1 MRKAGHVSRMEETG
15 KVALQLE
22 NLKEV
27 ERPPAKPKGD
37 RITLKE
43 IKVREM

>member
-1 MRKAGHVSRMEETG
+1 MEEAG
-15 KVALQLE
+15 KGALKLE

-27 ERPPAKPKGD
+27 ERTPAKPKGD